1 MNKECHNKI
10 NDQLSKCLCP
20 KKKKKKIGNSVFSK
34 SKYLISDTY
43 LIDNVYLLILFVETQ
58 M

>member
-1 MNKECHNKI
+1 MS
-10 NDQLSKCLCP
+10 LS
-20 KKKKKKIGNSVFSK
+20 KKKKKKIGNSIFSK